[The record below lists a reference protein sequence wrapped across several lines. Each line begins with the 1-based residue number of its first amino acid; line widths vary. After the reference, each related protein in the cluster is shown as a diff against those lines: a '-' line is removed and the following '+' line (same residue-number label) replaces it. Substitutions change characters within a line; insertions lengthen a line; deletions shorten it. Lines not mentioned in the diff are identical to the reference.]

1 MGDEMGDDGE
11 DDVGDAFLS
20 DDSSFYGPSLPSLR
34 P

>member
-1 MGDEMGDDGE
+1 MGNDDDDEEE

-20 DDSSFYGPSLPSLR
+20 DDSSFYGPFLPISR

>member
-1 MGDEMGDDGE
+1 MGEDDDDE

-20 DDSSFYGPSLPSLR
+20 DDSSFYGPFLPSSR